1 MAENRLL
8 SRLATGGRSALRL
21 RWWLVTGLF
30 VVGLLLRLPMMGG
43 PHREGDEVIYRSLVG
58 QLEQGH
64 GYTLQ
69 KSMLVE
75 HGIIDRY
82 QYDRPLFH
90 HPPGGIALF
99 WLSHKVFGESG
110 LPLVQL
116 FSFSLFFWSML
127 LLAHALGVSKSDMG
141 LFLVALLSSFN
152 PIVAHVTT
160 KYWLDAPLLAFASF
174 GAALFMVSFVKKRT
188 APVARIAAQRPAKRS
203 KLSSSG
209 QRVTRRAGQNSPDG
223 RPAGRRY
230 TLLAIAA
237 GAIIGY
243 ASLIKLTALVV
254 LPCVFLLC
262 LALTPPLK
270 WKSLLLHGLCFV
282 IPALVVQAPW
292 ELWQWAVVGSPFPQ
306 WAGKPSAALVESNSY
321 VHFLTVVRSP
331 WVYLTLTPMVM
342 TTILPS
348 LVLLVLFYLPA
359 EKPESLLS
367 ETPSGSEVARG
378 FLSTSSARASATAC
392 LLWLFVVIAF
402 HIALGFAGYSK
413 LLRYIILAT
422 PASILLPALLA
433 PYAWETLSNKG
444 SLVRMLRL
452 PVMICLAVGT
462 VAEVAAGISAAFHV
476 QRALIAP
483 FIGL

>member
-8 SRLATGGRSALRL
+8 SRLATGSRSVLRL

-69 KSMLVE
+69 KSILVE
-75 HGIIDRY
+75 RGIIDRY

-99 WLSHKVFGESG
+99 WLSHQVFGESG

-116 FSFSLFFWSML
+116 FSFSLFFWSMS
-127 LLAHALGVSKSDMG
+127 LLAHALGVSKSDLG

-174 GAALFMVSFVKKRT
+174 GAALFMVSFVKTRAAT
-188 APVARIAAQRPAKRS
+188 VGRMATGGPVKRS
-203 KLSSSG
+203 KRPSSG
-209 QRVTRRAGQNSPDG
+209 QRAIGRAGQTSPNA

-230 TLLAIAA
+230 ALLAIAA

-243 ASLIKLTALVV
+243 ASLIKVTALVV

-262 LALTPPLK
+262 LALTPPPK
-270 WKSLLLHGLCFV
+270 WKSLLLHALFFV
-282 IPALVVQAPW
+282 VPALVVQAPW
-292 ELWQWAVVGSPFPQ
+292 ELWQWAAVGSPFPQ
-306 WAGKPSAALVESNSY
+306 WAGKPSATLVESNRY

-342 TTILPS
+342 ATILPS
-348 LVLLVLFYLPA
+348 LALLVLFYLPE
-359 EKPESLLS
+359 EKTDSLS
-367 ETPSGSEVARG
+367 SGFPLRPEVARG
-378 FLSTSSARASATAC
+378 FLLMSSARALATAC
-392 LLWLFVVIAF
+392 LLWLLVVIGF

-433 PYAWETLSNKG
+433 PHAWDTLSSKG
-444 SLVRMLRL
+444 SLVRVLRL
-452 PVMICLAVGT
+452 PIMLCLAVGT
-462 VAEVAAGISAAFHV
+462 VAEVAVGISAAFHV
-476 QRALIAP
+476 QQTLIVP
-483 FIGL
+483 FIEH